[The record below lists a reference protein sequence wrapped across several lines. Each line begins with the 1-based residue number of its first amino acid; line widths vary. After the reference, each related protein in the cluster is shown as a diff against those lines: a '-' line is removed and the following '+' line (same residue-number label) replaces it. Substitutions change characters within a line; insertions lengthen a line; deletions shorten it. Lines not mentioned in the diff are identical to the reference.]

1 MAETIAPVETLRE
14 SGAAIGH
21 VTGKIVVATDA
32 AANNVEIGFI
42 PSMILILNYTNP
54 SWHMYFK
61 GFTAAYL
68 ATIPAT
74 GGALAIATSGGIT
87 EYAGDAT
94 HKPGFTYGTDATL
107 NTAADVLYFI
117 AFR

>member
-1 MAETIAPVETLRE
+1 MPETIAPVETIQE

-32 AANNVEIGFI
+32 AANNVSIGFI
-42 PSMILILNYTNP
+42 PAAIIILNYTNP
-54 SWHMYFK
+54 SMHMFFK
-61 GFTAAYL
+61 GMTAAYVHQV
-68 ATIPAT
+68 ATT
-74 GGALAIATSGGIT
+74 GAQTIVTTGGIT
-87 EYAGDAT
+87 EYAGDKSNA
-94 HKPGFTYGTDATL
+94 PGFTYGVDAVL